1 MSFWEIIWFGV
12 VIFSIASFTYMS
24 VKIVY
29 KGFAELKEMLTSLN
43 ID

>member
-1 MSFWEIIWFGV
+1 MSFWEIIWLCV

-29 KGFAELKEMLTSLN
+29 KGFGELKEMLTSLN